1 MRDSGEE
8 GRRTNKERGQIENS
22 VLSSV
27 FLHSNIIWHGS
38 RLLLPCHLLRMRTD
52 CCHVCMLPVFSVAA
66 LARNRQAFL
75 VLNGSQQG
83 HNKVTTGSQQGHNR
97 VTIGSCKTRAKQ
109 IEALRKGYVVYIK
122 RVLFFWACIFA
133 RVLRDPIVTL
143 LWPYCDLVVTL
154 LWPYCEVDVKCGLGA
169 TTNTKYISKASFL
182 GFSSLGMP
190 WHLGYDHFALFG
202 TYFHVLLM
210 YSHICSPGG

>member
-1 MRDSGEE
+1 
-8 GRRTNKERGQIENS
+8 
-22 VLSSV
+22 
-27 FLHSNIIWHGS
+27 
-38 RLLLPCHLLRMRTD
+38 
-52 CCHVCMLPVFSVAA
+52 MLPVFSVAA
-66 LARNRQAFL
+66 LARNRQVSL
-75 VLNGSQQG
+75 WSNGPQQG

-122 RVLFFWACIFA
+122 RILFFWACMFA

-169 TTNTKYISKASFL
+169 TTNTKYISKARL
-182 GFSSLGMP
+182 AQARLVGFIESVQA
-190 WHLGYDHFALFG
+190 WHLGYDHFGLFG

-210 YSHICSPGG
+210 YSHIFSPEG